1 MLHNRYV
8 LLSAKILLGAAAL
21 LFTVFVIRKIL
32 PCVLP
37 FLLAFATAALF
48 EHPIAALCSRY
59 RFRRGYASVFV
70 LLLFFLAVLVLLSL
84 AAAKIFEE
92 IYGFFTDLP
101 TLFAGVPKIV
111 ANLQDQID
119 QFLLSM
125 PDGSRSYV
133 EELIASIGTK
143 IAELPGT
150 LSEKALTGLS
160 RFAVSAP
167 DVLLF
172 VATYVVG
179 SFLIS
184 LGYPE
189 IKSFL
194 KRQLSPGQLE
204 KAAMLKADFTVNF
217 LHWLKAQLLLMLIT
231 FSELS
236 IALTLLGVPYSL
248 LSAMAISLIDALPVF
263 GVGTILIPWSIYCL
277 FTGNV
282 PLGLGLVATYLV
294 ISFVRSLLE
303 PKLVG
308 RQIGLHPAATLA
320 AIYLGYKLFGVF
332 GIIFAPLVLI
342 MVKQLNDKKYIR
354 LWK

>member
-8 LLSAKILLGAAAL
+8 LLSAKVLLGAAVL

-32 PCVLP
+32 PCILP
-37 FLLAFATAALF
+37 FLLAFATAAIF
-48 EHPIAALCSRY
+48 EHPITRLCAKY

-101 TLFAGVPKIV
+101 TLLSGIPKIV
-111 ANLQDQID
+111 AGLQDQVD
-119 QFLLSM
+119 RFLLSM

-133 EELIASIGTK
+133 EGLIASIGSK
-143 IAELPGT
+143 ITELPGA
-150 LSEKALTGLS
+150 LSEKALTGFS
-160 RFAVSAP
+160 RFAVSTP

-204 KAAMLKADFTVNF
+204 KVSMLKADFTVNF
-217 LHWLKAQLLLMLIT
+217 LRWLKAQLLLMLIT
-231 FSELS
+231 FSELA

-248 LSAMAISLIDALPVF
+248 LSALAISLIDALPVF

-277 FTGNV
+277 LTGNIS
-282 PLGLGLVATYLV
+282 LGLGITATYLV
-294 ISFVRSLLE
+294 TSFVRSLLE

-308 RQIGLHPAATLA
+308 GQIGLHPAATLA

-342 MVKQLNDKKYIR
+342 MIKQLNDKNYIR